1 MDFNCPSSQITT
13 DTKSRLKKGYGDF
26 CFYRLISVTIK
37 TLDFVY
43 FTVFLYLSFFFK
55 IIIINVWGQE
65 WFAIAMQSCSYTM
78 SHCNAPII
86 QKFDQ
91 LEFNDG

>member
-43 FTVFLYLSFFFK
+43 FTVFLYLYLYLSFFL

-65 WFAIAMQSCSYTM
+65 WFAIAM
-78 SHCNAPII
+78 
-86 QKFDQ
+86 
-91 LEFNDG
+91 

>member
-1 MDFNCPSSQITT
+1 MGISAFIASSASQ
-13 DTKSRLKKGYGDF
+13 LKRWIL
-26 CFYRLISVTIK
+26 C
-37 TLDFVY
+37 Y
-43 FTVFLYLSFFFK
+43 FTVFLYLSFFFL

-78 SHCNAPII
+78 SHSNAPII